1 MSEPSLTPSNDKSA
15 NAAPESLGKR
25 IYSFLLDPDV
35 KDNLQR
41 PIENFIA
48 CLILLNV
55 GSMLIEHI
63 PEVYEPNKKW
73 FHFFDTVSIVVFTL
87 EYVTRFALCPYQ
99 KEFAGKRF
107 PRGAYAISPFAV
119 IDLLSILPFYLSA
132 FIALDLRVLRVLR
145 LLRLLK
151 LFRVLIPAWK
161 EFRQLNKGR
170 TFRQHVH
177 AIVWPSRYGGQIQI
191 FCDLF
196 IIFWV
201 LISVLSVLLE
211 TVEAVHYILA
221 VEFAV
226 LDSIAV
232 AVFTTEYLMRIYSCV
247 EDPKFRS
254 AYLGRARYAATPG
267 AMIDFL
273 AVIPFFLEALLH
285 HLFDL
290 RFLRIFRMLRL
301 LKLTRFSDAT
311 KLVWDG
317 IKREAGTI
325 GASFFVMLL
334 VIILC
339 GALGYMFEHAAQPEK
354 FESIPT
360 SVYWSVITLGS
371 VGFGDISPVTPM
383 GRFLASLMAL
393 LGIALIAIPSGIL
406 AAAFTDQLRME
417 REAIGSKIAAM
428 MEDDN
433 IDADEKAHLEA
444 DARRLHIT
452 HAELDGMIETAQRHR
467 LEDQALRTEFNLSAA
482 NSDVQLAFE
491 QFRGI
496 LKQMRDV
503 VGASEEG
510 LASIMSRGEGATK
523 LEKLIYEQVANE
535 KRASKGV

>member
-1 MSEPSLTPSNDKSA
+1 MNDKSDA
-15 NAAPESLGKR
+15 PAPESLGKR

-48 CLILLNV
+48 CLILFNV
-55 GSMLIEHI
+55 GAMLIEHI

-73 FHFFDTVSIVVFTL
+73 FHFFDTVSIVIFTI
-87 EYVTRFALCPYQ
+87 EYLARFALSPHQ

-107 PRGAYAISPFAV
+107 PRFSYAVSPFAV

-132 FIALDLRVLRVLR
+132 VIALDLRVLRVLR

-161 EFRQLNKGR
+161 EFRELNKGR

-201 LISVLSVLLE
+201 LVSVLSVLLE
-211 TVEAVHYILA
+211 TVVAVHYILA

-247 EDPKFRS
+247 EDPKFKRP
-254 AYLGRARYAATPG
+254 YVGRARYAMTPG
-267 AMIDFL
+267 ALIDFL

-417 REAIGSKIAAM
+417 REAIGTKIAVM

-452 HAELDGMIETAQRHR
+452 HAELDGMIALAQRHR
-467 LEDQALRTEFNLSAA
+467 LEDQALRKEFNLSAA
-482 NSDVQLAFE
+482 NSDAQLAFE

-496 LKQMRDV
+496 LNQMHEI
-503 VGASEEG
+503 VGVGDEG
-510 LASIMSRGEGATK
+510 LSSIIKRGDTATQ
-523 LEKLIYEQVANE
+523 LEKLIFEQVLNE
-535 KRASKGV
+535 RRASNGA